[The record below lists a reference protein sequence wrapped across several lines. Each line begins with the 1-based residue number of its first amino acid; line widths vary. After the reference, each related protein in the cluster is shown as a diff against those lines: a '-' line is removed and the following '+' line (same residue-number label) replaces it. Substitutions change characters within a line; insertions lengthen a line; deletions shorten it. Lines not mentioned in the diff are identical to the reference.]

1 MVKKLALTF
10 VALAISLLAAELMLR
25 LVGAAPKI
33 YPIERGRFRLARNPK
48 IGYEPAPVDYRGDG
62 TKPGAPAKNPATP
75 PNTEE
80 RLAFFDYLGASNRL
94 GFRDVDHEVAKPPG
108 VYRIVVIG
116 DSIAAGLKVD
126 RFEDT
131 FPAILGEQLKAQ
143 GIQAEVISLA
153 VSGYNTQQEVET
165 LREKGLRYKPDLVL
179 LSYSLS
185 SREHIDGDIYKTL
198 LEEEQHHGG
207 VSSARTNPY
216 LVKSA
221 LYRFFRYRVF
231 PPVFSNR
238 GGPVDPK
245 RVEQFLADVSTDRVA
260 EYFGVLDELSK
271 KNGFHV
277 LVAVFPRFAKD
288 FHHYP
293 HAKAHDYARN
303 LAALHH
309 LHYLDLIEP
318 FQACRDASPEPIEVD
333 SFHANAR
340 GHRCAAEAMAGKIL
354 GEIRPKG

>member
-1 MVKKLALTF
+1 MVKKLALTL

-48 IGYEPAPVDYRGDG
+48 IGYEPVPVDYRGTG
-62 TKPGAPAKNPATP
+62 KPGASQAAPA
-75 PNTEE
+75 EGGGE
-80 RLAFFDYLGASNRL
+80 HMAFYDYLGASNRL
-94 GFRDVDHEVAKPPG
+94 GFRDIDHEIAKPSG

-131 FPAILGEQLKAQ
+131 FPAILSERLKAQ
-143 GIQAEVISLA
+143 GVKAEVISLA

-165 LREKGLRYKPDLVL
+165 LREKGLQYKPDLVL

-185 SREHIDGDIYKTL
+185 SREHLDGDIYKTL
-198 LEEEQHHGG
+198 LEEEQQHGG
-207 VSSARTNPY
+207 VSSARTNPT

-231 PPVFSNR
+231 PPHR
-238 GGPVDPK
+238 GPADPK

-271 KNGFHV
+271 QNGFEV
-277 LVAVFPRFAKD
+277 LVAVFPRFTKNFHAYPLGDQHAYAKD
-288 FHHYP
+288 
-293 HAKAHDYARN
+293 
-303 LAALHH
+303 LATKHQF
-309 LHYLDLIEP
+309 HYLDLIDP
-318 FQACRDASPEPIEVD
+318 FQACRDASSEPIEVD
-333 SFHANAR
+333 NFHPTAR
-340 GHRCAAEAMAGKIL
+340 GHRCAAEALAGKIL
-354 GEIRPKG
+354 GEVRPGG

>member
-1 MVKKLALTF
+1 MLKKLVLTF

-48 IGYEPAPVDYRGDG
+48 IGYEPAPVDYRGDAKASAKAG
-62 TKPGAPAKNPATP
+62 TQGGAHG
-75 PNTEE
+75 EE
-80 RLAFFDYLGASNRL
+80 HLAFYDYLGASNRL

-131 FPAILGEQLKAQ
+131 FPAILSERLNARGVKT
-143 GIQAEVISLA
+143 EVISLA

-165 LREKGLRYKPDLVL
+165 LREKGLRYRPDLVI

-198 LEEEQHHGG
+198 LEEEQQHGG
-207 VSSARTNPY
+207 VSSARTDPY
-216 LVKSA
+216 LVGSA

-231 PPVFSNR
+231 PPHH
-238 GGPVDPK
+238 GPADPK

-271 KNGFHV
+271 KNGFQV
-277 LVAVFPRFAKD
+277 LVAVFPRFTKNFHAYPLGDQHAYAKRLAD
-288 FHHYP
+288 QHHF
-293 HAKAHDYARN
+293 
-303 LAALHH
+303 
-309 LHYLDLIEP
+309 HYLDLIDP

-333 SFHANAR
+333 NFHPNAR

-354 GEIRPKG
+354 AEVRPGG

>member
-48 IGYEPAPVDYRGDG
+48 IGYEPAPVDYRGEG
-62 TKPGAPAKNPATP
+62 KAGAKGGAPQAGA
-75 PNTEE
+75 EE
-80 RLAFFDYLGASNRL
+80 RLAFYDYLGASNRL
-94 GFRDVDHEVAKPPG
+94 GFRDVDHEIAKPPG

-131 FPAILGEQLKAQ
+131 FPAILGERLKAQ
-143 GIQAEVISLA
+143 GVNAEVISLA

-165 LREKGLRYKPDLVL
+165 LREKGLRYRPDLVL

-231 PPVFSNR
+231 PPHR
-238 GGPVDPK
+238 GPADPQ

-260 EYFGVLDELSK
+260 EYFGVLDNLAQ
-271 KNGFHV
+271 KNGFQV
-277 LVAVFPRFAKD
+277 LVAVFPRFTKNFHAYPLGEQHAYAK
-288 FHHYP
+288 
-293 HAKAHDYARN
+293 N
-303 LAALHH
+303 LAGQHKF
-309 LHYLDLIEP
+309 HYLDLIDP

-333 SFHANAR
+333 NFHPNAR
-340 GHRCAAEAMAGKIL
+340 GHACAAEAMAGKIL
-354 GEIRPKG
+354 GEVRPGR

>member
-1 MVKKLALTF
+1 MVKKLALTL

-48 IGYEPAPVDYRGDG
+48 IGYEPVPVDFRGTVHPGAAAPVRVG
-62 TKPGAPAKNPATP
+62 
-75 PNTEE
+75 EH
-80 RLAFFDYLGASNRL
+80 LAFSDYLGASNRL

-131 FPAILGEQLKAQ
+131 FPAILGERLKAQ
-143 GIQAEVISLA
+143 GVKAEVISLA

-165 LREKGLRYKPDLVL
+165 LREKGLQYKPDLVL

-185 SREHIDGDIYKTL
+185 SREHLDGNIYKTL
-198 LEEEQHHGG
+198 LDEEQRHGG
-207 VSSARTNPY
+207 LSSARTNPY
-216 LVKSA
+216 LVHSA
-221 LYRFFRYRVF
+221 LYRFFRYRIF
-231 PPVFSNR
+231 PPQQ
-238 GGPVDPK
+238 GPADPK
-245 RVEQFLADVSTDRVA
+245 RVERYLAEVATDRVA
-260 EYFGVLDELSK
+260 EYFEVLEKLSK
-271 KNGFHV
+271 QNGFEV

-288 FHHYP
+288 FHRYP
-293 HAKAHDYARN
+293 HAKEHTYARD
-303 LAALHH
+303 LAARHTFHH
-309 LHYLDLIEP
+309 LDLILP

-333 SFHANAR
+333 PFHPNAR
-340 GHRCAAEAMAGKIL
+340 GHACAAEALAGKIL
-354 GEIRPKG
+354 AEVRPGTK

>member
-1 MVKKLALTF
+1 MVKKLALTL
-10 VALAISLLAAELMLR
+10 VAFAVSLLAAELMLR

-33 YPIERGRFRLARNPK
+33 YPIEHGRFRLARNPK
-48 IGYEPAPVDYRGDG
+48 IGYEPVPVDFRG
-62 TKPGAPAKNPATP
+62 TVNPGAPAAAHGGEHLT
-75 PNTEE
+75 
-80 RLAFFDYLGASNRL
+80 FYDYLGASNRL

-131 FPAILGEQLKAQ
+131 FPALLDERLKAQ
-143 GIQAEVISLA
+143 GVKAEVISLA

-165 LREKGLRYKPDLVL
+165 LREKGLQYEPDLVL

-185 SREHIDGDIYKTL
+185 SREHLDGNIYKTL
-198 LEEEQHHGG
+198 LDEEQRHGG

-216 LVKSA
+216 LVHSA

-231 PPVFSNR
+231 PPQQ
-238 GGPVDPK
+238 GPADPK
-245 RVEQFLADVSTDRVA
+245 RVERFLAEVATDRVA

-271 KNGFHV
+271 QNSFEV

-288 FHHYP
+288 FHQYP
-293 HAKAHDYARN
+293 HAKEHAYASD
-303 LAALHH
+303 LAARHQF
-309 LHYLDLIEP
+309 HYLDLIMP
-318 FQACRDASPEPIEVD
+318 FQACRDASAKPIEVD
-333 SFHANAR
+333 PFHPNAR
-340 GHRCAAEAMAGKIL
+340 GHACAAEALAGKFL
-354 GEIRPKG
+354 AEIRK

>member
-1 MVKKLALTF
+1 MIKKLALTF

-48 IGYEPAPVDYRGDG
+48 IGYEPAPVDYRGEA
-62 TKPGAPAKNPATP
+62 KPGAQGGAPKAGG
-75 PNTEE
+75 EE
-80 RLAFFDYLGASNRL
+80 RLAFYDYLGASNRL
-94 GFRDVDHEVAKPPG
+94 GFRDVDHEVAKPSG

-131 FPAILGEQLKAQ
+131 FPAILGERLNAQ
-143 GIQAEVISLA
+143 GVKAEVISLA

-231 PPVFSNR
+231 PPHR
-238 GGPVDPK
+238 GPADPK

-271 KNGFHV
+271 KNGFQV
-277 LVAVFPRFAKD
+277 LVAVFPRFTKNFHAYPLGEQHAYAK
-288 FHHYP
+288 
-293 HAKAHDYARN
+293 N
-303 LAALHH
+303 LAALHKF
-309 LHYLDLIEP
+309 HYLDLIDA

-333 SFHANAR
+333 NFHPNVR

-354 GEIRPKG
+354 GEIKPGG

>member
-1 MVKKLALTF
+1 MLKKLALTF

-48 IGYEPAPVDYRGDG
+48 IGYEPAPVDYRGEAKG
-62 TKPGAPAKNPATP
+62 GAPANPANP
-75 PNTEE
+75 ANSEE
-80 RLAFFDYLGASNRL
+80 HLAFYDYLGASNRL
-94 GFRDVDHEVAKPPG
+94 GFRDVDHEVAKPAG

-131 FPAILGEQLKAQ
+131 FPAILGERLKAQ
-143 GIQAEVISLA
+143 GLKAEVISLA

-165 LREKGLRYKPDLVL
+165 LREKGLQYQPDLVL

-198 LEEEQHHGG
+198 LEEEQQHGG
-207 VSSARTNPY
+207 VSAARTNPY
-216 LVKSA
+216 LVESA

-231 PPVFSNR
+231 PPHK
-238 GGPVDPK
+238 GPVDPK

-260 EYFGVLDELSK
+260 EYFGVLDDLAK
-271 KNGFHV
+271 KNGFQV
-277 LVAVFPRFAKD
+277 LVAVFPRFTKNFHAYPLGDQHAYAK
-288 FHHYP
+288 
-293 HAKAHDYARN
+293 N
-303 LAALHH
+303 LAAQHKF
-309 LHYLDLIEP
+309 HYLDLIDP
-318 FQACRDASPEPIEVD
+318 FQACRDASPEPIEED
-333 SFHANAR
+333 NFHPNAR
-340 GHRCAAEAMAGKIL
+340 GHACAAEALAGRIL
-354 GEIRPKG
+354 GEVRK

>member
-1 MVKKLALTF
+1 MVKKLALSL

-48 IGYEPAPVDYRGDG
+48 IGYEPVPVDYRGPA
-62 TKPGAPAKNPATP
+62 KPGTPAANPETSKNVG
-75 PNTEE
+75 EH
-80 RLAFFDYLGASNRL
+80 LAFYDYLGASNRL
-94 GFRDVDHEVAKPPG
+94 GFRDVDHEIAKPPG

-131 FPAILGEQLKAQ
+131 FPAILSERLNAQ
-143 GIQAEVISLA
+143 GFKTEVISLA

-165 LREKGLRYKPDLVL
+165 LREKGLRYRPDLVL

-185 SREHIDGDIYKTL
+185 SREHLDGDIYKTL
-198 LEEEQHHGG
+198 LEEEQQHGG

-216 LVKSA
+216 LVHSA

-231 PPVFSNR
+231 PPHK
-238 GGPVDPK
+238 GPADPK

-260 EYFGVLDELSK
+260 EYFGVLDELAK
-271 KNGFHV
+271 QNGFEV
-277 LVAVFPRFAKD
+277 LVAVFPRFTKNFHAYPLGDQHAYAKD
-288 FHHYP
+288 
-293 HAKAHDYARN
+293 
-303 LAALHH
+303 LAEKHKF
-309 LHYLDLIEP
+309 HYLDLIDP
-318 FQACRDASPEPIEVD
+318 LQACRDASPEPIEVD
-333 SFHANAR
+333 NFHPNAR
-340 GHRCAAEAMAGKIL
+340 GHACAAEALAGKVL
-354 GEIRPKG
+354 GEVRR

>member
-1 MVKKLALTF
+1 MLKKLALTF

-48 IGYEPAPVDYRGDG
+48 IGYEPAPVDYRGKG
-62 TKPGAPAKNPATP
+62 NSAAKGGAPKANPENP
-75 PNTEE
+75 ENTEE
-80 RLAFFDYLGASNRL
+80 QLAFYDYLGASNRL
-94 GFRDVDHEVAKPPG
+94 GFRDVDHEIAKPPG

-131 FPAILGEQLKAQ
+131 FPAILGEYLNSMGEKT
-143 GIQAEVISLA
+143 EVISLA

-165 LREKGLRYKPDLVL
+165 LREKGLQYKPDLVL

-198 LEEEQHHGG
+198 LEEEQQHGG

-216 LVKSA
+216 LVQSA

-231 PPVFSNR
+231 PPHH
-238 GGPVDPK
+238 GPADPK
-245 RVEQFLADVSTDRVA
+245 RVAQFLADVSTDRVA
-260 EYFGVLDELSK
+260 EYFGVLDQLSK
-271 KNGFHV
+271 KNGFQV
-277 LVAVFPRFAKD
+277 LVAVFPRFTKNFHAYPLGEQHAYAK
-288 FHHYP
+288 
-293 HAKAHDYARN
+293 N
-303 LAALHH
+303 LAAQHKF
-309 LHYLDLIEP
+309 HYLDLIDA
-318 FQACRDASPEPIEVD
+318 FQACRDRSSEPIEVD
-333 SFHANAR
+333 NFHPNAR
-340 GHRCAAEAMAGKIL
+340 GHQCAAEALAGKIL
-354 GEIRPKG
+354 GEIKPAG

>member
-1 MVKKLALTF
+1 MLKKLALTF

-48 IGYEPAPVDYRGDG
+48 IGYEPAPVNYRGDG
-62 TKPGAPAKNPATP
+62 SKPGTPAKNPANPPLP
-75 PNTEE
+75 PNTEGQ
-80 RLAFFDYLGASNRL
+80 LAFYDYLGASNRL

-131 FPAILGEQLKAQ
+131 FPSILGEELRAK
-143 GIQAEVISLA
+143 GVKAEVISLA

-165 LREKGLRYKPDLVL
+165 LREKGLQYQPDLVL

-198 LEEEQHHGG
+198 LEEEQHQGG

-216 LVKSA
+216 LVNSA

-231 PPVFSNR
+231 PPHH
-238 GGPVDPK
+238 GPPDPK

-260 EYFGVLDELSK
+260 EYFGVLDDLAQ
-271 KNGFHV
+271 KNGFQV
-277 LVAVFPRFAKD
+277 LVAVFPRFTKNFHAYPLGEQHAYAKRLAD
-288 FHHYP
+288 QHHFY
-293 HAKAHDYARN
+293 
-303 LAALHH
+303 
-309 LHYLDLIEP
+309 YLDLIDP
-318 FQACRDASPEPIEVD
+318 FQACRDASPDPIEED
-333 SFHANAR
+333 NFHPNAR
-340 GHRCAAEAMAGKIL
+340 GHRCAAEALAGKVL
-354 GEIRPKG
+354 GEVRR

>member
-1 MVKKLALTF
+1 MLKKLALTF
-10 VALAISLLAAELMLR
+10 VALAVSLLAAELMLR

-62 TKPGAPAKNPATP
+62 AKGGAPAATP
-75 PNTEE
+75 AKSEE
-80 RLAFFDYLGASNRL
+80 HLAFYDYLGASNRL

-131 FPAILGEQLKAQ
+131 FPAILGQRLKAQ
-143 GIQAEVISLA
+143 GVKAEVISLA

-165 LREKGLRYKPDLVL
+165 LAEKGLRYKPDLVL

-198 LEEEQHHGG
+198 LEEEQQHGG

-216 LVKSA
+216 LVNSA

-231 PPVFSNR
+231 PPHR
-238 GGPVDPK
+238 GPADPK

-260 EYFGVLDELSK
+260 EYFGVLDELAQ
-271 KNGFHV
+271 KNGFQV
-277 LVAVFPRFAKD
+277 LVAVFPRFTKNFHAYPLGDQHAYAK
-288 FHHYP
+288 
-293 HAKAHDYARN
+293 N
-303 LAALHH
+303 LATQHKF
-309 LHYLDLIEP
+309 HYLDLIDP

-333 SFHANAR
+333 NFHPNAH

-354 GEIRPKG
+354 GEIRPKE